1 MAEPERGI
9 CVFDLDHTLLHM
21 LKEEDMPAEVG
32 DVTEDVVGFSYQ
44 GVDYSIALR
53 VGTTSLVSELQ
64 KKGIDVAVATCNLL
78 GTRRGPESPDTPAA
92 RARPP
97 APAPFPT
104 RPAPQVV
111 EAIADR
117 CDVFKDIPVHVIES
131 RDKGGKSLKDLGLSR
146 PRVVIFDDSINA
158 WVAEDQEFVFTADR
172 FDVNAMASA
181 IQADDDAGDEAVD
194 RELGYLT
201 NIREAVMGFFAPPT
215 IDWNEGLDSEP
226 GTPREPRPERSS
238 SLEGTYGNGPYT
250 LALKKCEDDIKKHE
264 KKVKDLIGIK
274 DSDTGLCIPS
284 QWDLVSDKQ
293 TMQEEQPLQ
302 VARCTKI
309 IDEGNEDCKYVI
321 NVKQIAKFVVG
332 LGEKVAPTDVEEGMR
347 VGVDRT
353 KYAIQIPLP
362 PKIDPTVS
370 LMTVEDKPDVTYDEV
385 GGAKESLEKLRE
397 VVELPLLHPERFL
410 TLGIDPPKGVLLYGP
425 PGTGKTL
432 SARAKYV
439 GEGARMVRELFTMAR
454 SKKACII
461 FFDEVDAIGGS
472 RTSGDGDGGSDNEV
486 QRTMLQIVTELD
498 GFDPRGN
505 IKVLMATNRPDTLD
519 PALLRPGRLD
529 RKVEFGLPDL
539 EGRTHILKIHAK
551 TMAVDADIR
560 YELLARLC
568 PNTTGAELRSVC
580 TEAGMFAI
588 RGRRKSITEKDMI
601 DAVKEQQDPHIAC
614 GHARF
619 ALFLAQA
626 VHLPVEDAA
635 QAFEVEEVSASRSR
649 GGKGCVSQSM
659 ALRVP

>member
-1 MAEPERGI
+1 MNRLRERRRWVVSFPI
-9 CVFDLDHTLLHM
+9 LRPFL
-21 LKEEDMPAEVG
+21 
-32 DVTEDVVGFSYQ
+32 TETV
-44 GVDYSIALR
+44 
-53 VGTTSLVSELQ
+53 
-64 KKGIDVAVATCNLL
+64 
-78 GTRRGPESPDTPAA
+78 P
-92 RARPP
+92 
-97 APAPFPT
+97 
-104 RPAPQVV
+104 
-111 EAIADR
+111 
-117 CDVFKDIPVHVIES
+117 
-131 RDKGGKSLKDLGLSR
+131 
-146 PRVVIFDDSINA
+146 
-158 WVAEDQEFVFTADR
+158 
-172 FDVNAMASA
+172 SA
-181 IQADDDAGDEAVD
+181 H
-194 RELGYLT
+194 R
-201 NIREAVMGFFAPPT
+201 
-215 IDWNEGLDSEP
+215 
-226 GTPREPRPERSS
+226 
-238 SLEGTYGNGPYT
+238 
-250 LALKKCEDDIKKHE
+250 
-264 KKVKDLIGIK
+264 
-274 DSDTGLCIPS
+274 
-284 QWDLVSDKQ
+284 
-293 TMQEEQPLQ
+293 
-302 VARCTKI
+302 
-309 IDEGNEDCKYVI
+309 
-321 NVKQIAKFVVG
+321 

-385 GGAKESLEKLRE
+385 GGAKDSLEKLRE

-432 SARAKYV
+432 SARAVANRTDACFIRVIGSELVQKYV

-539 EGRTHILKIHAK
+539 EGRTHILRIHAK
-551 TMAVDADIR
+551 TMAADRDIR
-560 YELLARLC
+560 FELLARLC

-601 DAVKEQQDPHIAC
+601 DAVNKVI
-614 GHARF
+614 
-619 ALFLAQA
+619 
-626 VHLPVEDAA
+626 
-635 QAFEVEEVSASRSR
+635 
-649 GGKGCVSQSM
+649 KGYQKFSSTPKY
-659 ALRVP
+659 LTYN